1 MEEYSGW
8 AIGIYSLA
16 RVVMWIV
23 LCKSVRDFL
32 KEWQPVLMAYKRYFF
47 TCTLRFVIM
56 CRYQFVLATMAMGE
70 REIQGVDKALLLL
83 ALLVIILMGGFLYFQ
98 YILKIREVGFLKYQE
113 QMLRDRCRE
122 MQQTRQI
129 AHDMRN
135 HVIALKNMMKR
146 EKQKKLHEY
155 IQSLSRDVPLYETQV
170 WTGIEILDYL
180 LTQEKKKADQKK
192 Y

>member
-1 MEEYSGW
+1 
-8 AIGIYSLA
+8 
-16 RVVMWIV
+16 
-23 LCKSVRDFL
+23 
-32 KEWQPVLMAYKRYFF
+32 
-47 TCTLRFVIM
+47 M

-135 HVIALKNMMKR
+135 HVIALKKYD
-146 EKQKKLHEY
+146 EEGKAEKLHEY

-170 WTGIEILDYL
+170 WTGIEILDL
-180 LTQEKKKADQKK
+180 SLIHI
-192 Y
+192 